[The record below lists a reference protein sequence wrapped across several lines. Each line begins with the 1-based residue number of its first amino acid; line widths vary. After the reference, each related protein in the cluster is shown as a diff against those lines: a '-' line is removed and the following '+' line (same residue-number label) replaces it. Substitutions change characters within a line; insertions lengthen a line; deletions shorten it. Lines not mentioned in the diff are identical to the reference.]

1 MSIESV
7 TLSNHLILRHSLC
20 LLPSIFL
27 SIRVFFSE
35 SALRIRW
42 PKCGSFSFSS
52 SPSNEYLGLISFK
65 INWFDLLAV
74 QGSLKSLLP
83 WFKSIYFSA
92 LSFLCSPTLTSTGK
106 AIALTLHT
114 FISEVMSLLFNT
126 LPRFVTAF
134 LPRNKHL
141 LISWLQSPSVV
152 ILEPPP
158 NKMYRCFYYSPFYF
172 PWSNG
177 TRCHDL
183 SFLNVEFQAS
193 FFTLLFH
200 LHQEAL

>member
-1 MSIESV
+1 MSIELV
-7 TLSNHLILRHSLC
+7 TLSNHLILCHSLC

-35 SALRIRW
+35 SALCIRG
-42 PKCGSFSFSS
+42 PKYGSFRFSN
-52 SPSNEYLGLISFK
+52 SPSSEYLGLVSFK
-65 INWFDLLAV
+65 IDWFDLLAV
-74 QGSLKSLLP
+74 QGILKSLLP
-83 WFKSIYFSA
+83 QFKSIYFSA
-92 LSFLCSPTLTSTGK
+92 LSFLYGPTLTSTGK

-114 FISEVMSLLFNT
+114 FISEVISLLFNT

-134 LPRNKHL
+134 LPRSSH

-158 NKMYRCFYYSPFYF
+158 NKMYHCFYYFPFYL

-183 SFLNVEFQAS
+183 SFLNVEFKTS